1 METEFDKKWELIM
14 RKSRGRLVVGAR
26 AVALAVAVGV
36 VASTGT
42 AGVSGASVQSK
53 NVDEQCAGYTTAE
66 IILGFMGKGVVA
78 EQYPDLALVAGK
90 VVGATPREVEVFLAL
105 ATLKESGFAEEF
117 RADVTSGDPYRVR
130 DGLER
135 LDTMAATLRKEV
147 TETGTG
153 SGALFG
159 TGKSTDAG
167 VGAGTISF
175 VTTNKVAVVNVAVVA
190 NLAIAVTKLLFRAD
204 SEEGESGL
212 TTEKAVAIV
221 TKLLAGK

>member
-1 METEFDKKWELIM
+1 M

-42 AGVSGASVQSK
+42 AGVSWASVQSK
-53 NVDEQCAGYTTAE
+53 PADARCAGYTAAE
-66 IILGFMGKGVVA
+66 IILGFMGEGVVA
-78 EQYPDLALVAGK
+78 KQHPDLALVDGE

-135 LDTMAATLRKEV
+135 LDTMAATIGKEV
-147 TETGTG
+147 TETGNG
-153 SGALFG
+153 SGAVIV
-159 TGKSTDAG
+159 TGKNTNSG

-175 VTTNKVAVVNVAVVA
+175 VTTNKVAVVNVVLVANVAVV
-190 NLAIAVTKLLFRAD
+190 VTKLLLREGF
-204 SEEGESGL
+204 EEGKSGL